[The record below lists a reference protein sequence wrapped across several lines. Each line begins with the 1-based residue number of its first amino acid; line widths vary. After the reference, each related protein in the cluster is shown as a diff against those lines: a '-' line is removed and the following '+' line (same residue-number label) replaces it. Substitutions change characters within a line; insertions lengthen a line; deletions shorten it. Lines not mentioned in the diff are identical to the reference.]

1 MSFTNDQL
9 KKTYLDANG
18 RVVKA
23 ADAVKVIPGLTKA
36 DFINK
41 IMELVRTNKWIK
53 KGDKWVPTN

>member
-1 MSFTNDQL
+1 MEFTNAQL

-18 RVVKA
+18 RVVKTA
-23 ADAVKVIPGLTKA
+23 AESVKVIPGLTKA

-53 KGDKWVPTN
+53 KA